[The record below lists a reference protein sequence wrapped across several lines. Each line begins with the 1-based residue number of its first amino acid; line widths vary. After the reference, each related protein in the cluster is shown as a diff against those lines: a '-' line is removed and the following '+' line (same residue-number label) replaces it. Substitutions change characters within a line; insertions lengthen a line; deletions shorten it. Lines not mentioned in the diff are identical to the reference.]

1 MLTWRAV
8 IRANND
14 IINVWCES
22 NVSIT
27 ICHVNNCEDNCKT
40 IASALLDG
48 KWLVHCPHCSKK
60 ELEIILP
67 QVTWT

>member
-1 MLTWRAV
+1 MLTWHAV

-27 ICHVNNCEDNCKT
+27 ICHVNNREDN
-40 IASALLDG
+40 
-48 KWLVHCPHCSKK
+48 PPQKK
-60 ELEIILP
+60 KL
-67 QVTWT
+67 